1 MKSSLIFTTL
11 LLAVNLTFAGKDFQ
25 YQIVKQRLS
34 LESSNIPTYIEYS
47 DEKRPALAELKSLF
61 QGYWKDVEGFG
72 FLEIGEEVDQF
83 GFTHI
88 RYEQTYKGVPIELA
102 EWIVHIKNNEVYS
115 MNGKLVD
122 KIPGSVQN
130 SISKKAAFSAA
141 KRYVGAKKYKWE
153 IPVEEKHLKFE
164 TGNPFATYYP
174 APEMKYIGKS
184 MDLNP
189 RDLHLTY
196 KFNVYAQ
203 EPLSRQE
210 IYVDASSGNV
220 VFVNNLIHT
229 ANTTGTAQTA
239 YSGTQTIKVDSVV
252 SNSFLLRQTIN
263 GNGVNTYNLLRGTSY
278 ANSLDFTDADNN
290 WNNVNALRDQ
300 YATDAHWGA
309 ESTHEYFLV
318 KFGRNSI
325 NNNGF
330 ALNSYLH
337 YSVNYNN
344 AFWDGQRMTYGD
356 GSGTSTPLVSLDIAS
371 HEITHGLT
379 TFTANL
385 IYANESGALNE
396 SFSDIF
402 GAAVEF
408 FARPNRA
415 NWLLGEDIGRA
426 IRSLS
431 NPGGT
436 GFNDPDTYGG
446 PNWIQTIGCI
456 PTANNDQCGVH
467 SNSGVQNKWFY
478 LLTVGGSGT
487 NTAPTPQSYSVA
499 GLGIDTAAAIAFRN
513 LTVYLTQSSNFADA
527 RFYSIQSA
535 IDLYGACSP
544 QHISVV
550 NAWHAVGV
558 GSAYTPGVA
567 ADFTANVTQACAP
580 SLTTTYINTS
590 NNATNFTWDFGDGT
604 FSAVRE
610 PTHNYITFGQF
621 DVSLIADGGACGI
634 DTILKTAY
642 IEVDSAIAC
651 VVILNNNRNSVET
664 VCSGKILDSGGN
676 ADYGPN
682 ETGVITI
689 SPINAA
695 SVTLTFPF
703 FDIESGSAGTLCD
716 YDVLR
721 VFDGPSINSPL
732 LGEYCNNNI
741 PGSVTSTGGSI
752 TIQFESDGAVEE
764 AGFVIDWQCNYPST
778 SPVTDF
784 TISET
789 VTCDGEIVFGDISTQ
804 LPTNWSWD
812 FGDGNTSNQQN
823 PTHYYTINGTYSV
836 KLVASNSFGAD
847 STTKANIVIV
857 TRPAGPAV
865 SNDSICVGQSAAFT
879 ASASG
884 AVNWY
889 AAEFGGNSIATGNTY
904 SIPNV
909 TSNTQVWAENLFVAP
924 VQTVGPVTNI
934 IGGGANFNNYQYLI
948 FDVLDKIELV
958 SVRVYAANSGN
969 RTIEL
974 RDANGTVLQSV
985 SRFVPSGAF
994 RVNLNFQIDLG
1005 TDYQLGIPVGTT
1017 PNLYRNNSGTNYPY
1031 TIANKVSIKRS
1042 SAGSNPTGFY
1052 YFFYNWRVKSP
1063 DCSSARVPVNAIV
1076 DTTCN
1081 ITSVTEIAA
1090 QLSHIQVYPNPVQNR
1105 FTIETANES
1114 IEQIRVLD
1122 LSGKLV
1128 YTGLNSNMES
1138 KLFVNS
1144 GKWESGV
1151 YFIQIYTESEIFHQ
1165 KVVVTR

>member
-1 MKSSLIFTTL
+1 MKFSLTFTAIL
-11 LLAVNLTFAGKDFQ
+11 MAVNLSFAGQNSQ

-34 LESSNIPTYIEYS
+34 LESSKIPTYIEYS

-61 QGYWKDVEGFG
+61 QNYWKGVEGFD
-72 FLEIGEEVDQF
+72 FVEIGQEIDQL
-83 GFTHI
+83 GFTHY
-88 RYEQTYKGVPIELA
+88 RYEQTFNGVPIELA
-102 EWIVHIKNNEVYS
+102 VWIVHVKNDEIHS

-122 KIPGSVQN
+122 QIPASIQN

-141 KRYVGAKKYKWE
+141 KRYIGAKKYKWE
-153 IPVEEKHLKFE
+153 IPAEEKHLKFE

-184 MDLNP
+184 MDLNSG
-189 RDLHLTY
+189 DLHLTY

-210 IYVDASSGNV
+210 IYVDASSGDV
-220 VFVNNLIHT
+220 IFVNNLIHT

-239 YSGTQTIKVDSVV
+239 YSGTQTIKVDSLA
-252 SNSFLLRQTIN
+252 SNSFRLRQTIN

-278 ANSLDFTDADNN
+278 ANSVDFTDADNN

-309 ESTHEYFLV
+309 ENTHEYFQV

-330 ALNSYLH
+330 TLNSYLH

-356 GSGTSTPLVSLDIAS
+356 GSGSFTPLVSLDIAS

-415 NWLLGEDIGRA
+415 NWLLGEDIGGA
-426 IRSLS
+426 FRSLS
-431 NPGGT
+431 NPRQYG
-436 GFNDPDTYGG
+436 DPDTYDGT
-446 PNWIQTIGCI
+446 NWRQTIGCI
-456 PTANNDQCGVH
+456 PTQNNDQCGVH

-487 NTAPTPQSYSVA
+487 NTAPTPQTYSVA

-513 LTVYLTQSSNFADA
+513 LTVYLTRSSNFADA

-558 GSAYTPGVA
+558 GAAYTPGVA
-567 ADFTANVTQACAP
+567 ADFSADLTQACSP
-580 SLTTTYINTS
+580 TLRTTFINNS
-590 NNATNFTWDFGDGT
+590 NNATNFTWDFGDGS
-604 FSAVRE
+604 FSTLRE
-610 PTHNYITFGQF
+610 PVHNYIAYGQF
-621 DVSLIADGGACGI
+621 DVSLIADGGGCGI

-642 IEVDSAIAC
+642 IDVDSANAC

-664 VCSGKILDSGGN
+664 ECSGKIFDSGGAN
-676 ADYGPN
+676 GDYGPN
-682 ETGVITI
+682 ESGIITI
-689 SPINAA
+689 TPSNAA
-695 SVTLTFPF
+695 SITLTFPF
-703 FDIESGSAGTLCD
+703 LDIERGTGGTLCD

-721 VFDGPSINSPL
+721 IFDGPSITSPL
-732 LGEYCNNNI
+732 LGEYCNNNRPATI
-741 PGSVTSTGGSI
+741 TSTRGSI
-752 TIQFESDGAVEE
+752 TIQFESDGGVQE
-764 AGFVIDWQCNYPST
+764 AGFEIDWQCNYPST
-778 SPVTDF
+778 SPTTDF
-784 TISET
+784 TLSET
-789 VTCDGEIVFGDISTQ
+789 STCDGEISFEDISTQ
-804 LPTNWSWD
+804 LPSNWFWD
-812 FGDGNTSNQQN
+812 FGDGNTSTQQN

-836 KLVASNSFGAD
+836 KLVASNSFGVD
-847 STTKANIVIV
+847 STTKTNVVAV
-857 TRPAGPAV
+857 TRPTGPITSDDTV
-865 SNDSICVGQSAAFT
+865 CIGQSATFAAT
-879 ASASG
+879 ASG

-889 AAEFGGNSIATGNTY
+889 SAEFGGNSIATGNTY
-904 SIPNV
+904 SLPNV
-909 TSNTQVWAENLFVAP
+909 TANAQVWAENLIAAP
-924 VQTVGPVTNI
+924 IQTVGPTDNT
-934 IGGGANFNNYQYLI
+934 IGGGANFTGFQYLI
-948 FDVLDKIELV
+948 FDVLDKIELI

-974 RDANGTVLQSV
+974 RDANGTVLQSL
-985 SRFVPSGAF
+985 SRYVPAGAF
-994 RVNLNFQIDLG
+994 RVNLNFQIDPG
-1005 TDYQLGIPVGTT
+1005 TDYQLGIPVGTQ
-1017 PNLYRNNSGTNYPY
+1017 PNLYRNNSGTSYPY

-1042 SAGSNPTGFY
+1042 SAGTNPTGFY

-1081 ITSVTEIAA
+1081 ITGVTELDAEDNNVQI
-1090 QLSHIQVYPNPVQNR
+1090 YPNPTQNT
-1105 FTIETANES
+1105 FTVEAS
-1114 IEQIRVLD
+1114 DQGIEQIRVLD
-1122 LSGKLV
+1122 LSGKIIHSEQ
-1128 YTGLNSNMES
+1128 NNNIQS
-1138 KLFVNS
+1138 KLLVNS
-1144 GKWESGV
+1144 VNWESGV
-1151 YFIQIYTESEIFHQ
+1151 YFIQIYTGSGIFHQ
-1165 KVVVTR
+1165 KVVVTH

>member
-1 MKSSLIFTTL
+1 MKFSLTFTAI
-11 LLAVNLTFAGKDFQ
+11 LLAANLVFAGQNSQ
-25 YQIVKQRLS
+25 YQITKQRLS

-47 DEKRPALAELKSLF
+47 SEKRPAPAELKGLF
-61 QGYWKDVEGFG
+61 QNYWKGVKGFD
-72 FLEIGEEVDQF
+72 FVEIGQEVDQL

-88 RYEQTYKGVPIELA
+88 RYEQTYNGVPIEFA
-102 EWIVHIKNNEVYS
+102 EWIVHIKNNEIYS

-122 KIPGSVQN
+122 RIPGSTQN

-153 IPVEEKHLKFE
+153 IPAEEKHLKLE
-164 TGNPFATYYP
+164 TGNPFSTYYP
-174 APEMKYIGKS
+174 APEIKYIGKS

-189 RDLHLTY
+189 GDLRLTY

-210 IYVDASSGNV
+210 IYVDASTGDV

-239 YSGTQTIKVDSVV
+239 YSGTQTIKVDSLA
-252 SNSFLLRQTIN
+252 SNSFRLRQTIN
-263 GNGVNTYNLLRGTSY
+263 GNGVNTFNMLRGTSY
-278 ANSLDFTDADNN
+278 ANSVDFTDADNN

-309 ESTHEYFLV
+309 ENTHEYFLV

-330 ALNSYLH
+330 TLNSYLH
-337 YSVNYNN
+337 YSVNFNN

-356 GSGTSTPLVSLDIAS
+356 GSGTFTPLVSLDIAS

-415 NWLLGEDIGRA
+415 NWLLGEDIGGA
-426 IRSLS
+426 FRSLS
-431 NPGGT
+431 NPRQYG
-436 GFNDPDTYGG
+436 DPDTYDGT
-446 PNWIQTIGCI
+446 NWRPTIGCI
-456 PTANNDQCGVH
+456 PTANNDRCGVH

-487 NTAPTPQSYSVA
+487 NTAPTQQTYSVA

-558 GSAYTPGVA
+558 GAAYTPGVSS
-567 ADFTANVTQACAP
+567 DFTASVTQACSP
-580 SLTTTYINTS
+580 VLSTTFTNSS
-590 NNATNFTWDFGDGT
+590 NNATNFTWNFGDGS
-604 FSAVRE
+604 FSTARE
-610 PTHNYITFGQF
+610 PSHNYITYGQF
-621 DVSLIADGGACGI
+621 DVSLIADGGACGT

-642 IEVDSAIAC
+642 IDVDSANAC
-651 VVILNNNRNSVET
+651 VIILNNNRNSTET
-664 VCSGKILDSGGN
+664 ECSGKIFDSGGN
-676 ADYGPN
+676 SDYGPN
-682 ETGVITI
+682 ETGTITI
-689 SPINAA
+689 SPTNAA

-703 FDIESGSAGTLCD
+703 FDIESGSSGTLCD

-721 VFDGPSINSPL
+721 VFDGPSINAPL
-732 LGEYCNNNI
+732 LGEYCNNNLPPSI
-741 PGSVTSTGGSI
+741 TSTRGSI

-764 AGFVIDWQCNYPST
+764 AGFEIDWSCNYPST
-778 SPVTDF
+778 SPTTDF

-789 VTCDGEIVFGDISTQ
+789 ATCDGEIVFADISTQ

-823 PTHYYTINGTYSV
+823 PTHYYTTNGTYSV
-836 KLVASNSFGAD
+836 KLVASNAFGTD
-847 STTKANIVIV
+847 STTKSNIVTV
-857 TRPAGPAV
+857 TRPAGPNVA
-865 SNDSICVGQSAAFT
+865 NDSICVGQSATFS

-889 AAEFGGNSIATGNTY
+889 ADEFGGSSIATGNTY

-909 TSNTQVWAENLFVAP
+909 TTNTQVWAENSIIAP
-924 VQTVGPVTNI
+924 IQTVGPATNT
-934 IGGGANFNNYQYLI
+934 IGGGANFTGNQHLI
-948 FDVLDKIELV
+948 FDVLDRIELV

-994 RVNLNFQIDLG
+994 RVNLNFQIDPG
-1005 TDYQLGIPVGTT
+1005 TDYQLGIPQGIQ

-1042 SAGSNPTGFY
+1042 SAGSNPVGFY

-1063 DCSSARVPVNAIV
+1063 DCSSPRVPVNAIV

-1081 ITSVTEIAA
+1081 ITAVKEMVEELNDFQI
-1090 QLSHIQVYPNPVQNR
+1090 YPNPAKNR
-1105 FTIETANES
+1105 FTIEAGTES

-1128 YTGLNSNMES
+1128 YNGLNSNMES

-1144 GKWESGV
+1144 ANWESGV